1 MNRAPRTQKVGSRDG
16 FALVS
21 VLFMALFLVGLLY
34 VMFELTNRE
43 LQSTATDAAMTS
55 GFFAAEAGLN
65 VRGEEIRR
73 EFEGYRRPGGTT
85 SSDACENDDGS
96 GDFACRKSEVNQRSV
111 TTYVEEDPRN
121 NATSD
126 DERLITVPPGE
137 VYAGL
142 NAIEYRYSVFS
153 EAVPPNDTRP
163 EAILE
168 MVFRTRLVPM
178 FQFAA
183 FYDKDLEILPGP
195 DMTLDG
201 RVHSNGELYLDS
213 DGNTLTISGQVTTA
227 GGIHRGRKDRSVCD
241 GDLVLPDGTPDG
253 RAVDCSDPDVPAS
266 SFDAVPDAYFADF
279 AGQVRTRLD
288 PLTVPEPEA
297 FDIGGAYYE
306 EADVRIALD
315 LTGASPRPVVLTP
328 ELAGGQPQVDES
340 LTATLNT
347 CLAMDV
353 TDPVDRPYAAG
364 SLPGYEAVF
373 ADGNGTDEVRAV
385 EYSRSFY
392 DNREGATLSVL
403 EIDAQ
408 GVLDCLDANAGFAP
422 DQFFKE
428 QDEEFRG
435 IDTERN
441 GGLVW
446 YLTVLGPDA
455 EDTGSNYAVRVRNG
469 ATLASTDPD
478 APQIAGLTVASNQPA
493 FVAGDY
499 NRDADWRPAA
509 FITDTVNVLS
519 DAWGDSWT
527 DADST
532 SWSARGAQTTEVNA
546 AFLSG
551 TDVTGGAEG
560 AGGQGGAY
568 NGGLENYPRF
578 HENWSGRTFRYR
590 GSFVSLGEPAH
601 ADGAWSYGRPVYTAP
616 NRDWDYDARFN
627 QAQNLPPLSPRFV
640 YLVQERFIR
649 DFER

>member
-96 GDFACRKSEVNQRSV
+96 GDFACRTSEVNQRSV

-428 QDEEFRG
+428 QDEDFRG

-455 EDTGSNYAVRVRNG
+455 EDAGSNYAVRVRNG

>member
-1 MNRAPRTQKVGSRDG
+1 MNRAPRTPKVGSRDG

-96 GDFACRKSEVNQRSV
+96 GDFACRTSEVNQRSV

-428 QDEEFRG
+428 QDEDFRG

-455 EDTGSNYAVRVRNG
+455 EDAGSNYAVRVRNG

>member
-1 MNRAPRTQKVGSRDG
+1 MARRDG

-21 VLFMALFLVGLLY
+21 VLFMALLLVGLLY

-73 EFEGYRRPGGTT
+73 EFEGYRRPSGATT
-85 SSDACENDDGS
+85 TDGCESDDGS
-96 GDFACRKSEVNQRSV
+96 GDFACRATEVNQRTV

-126 DERLITVPPGE
+126 DERLITIPPGE

-195 DMTLDG
+195 DMRLDG

-227 GGIHRGRKDRSVCD
+227 GGIHRGRKNQSICE
-241 GDLVLPDGTPDG
+241 GQLVLPDGTPAG
-253 RAVDCSDPDVPAS
+253 RAVDCNDPDVPAS

-340 LTATLNT
+340 LTATLNG
-347 CLAMDV
+347 CLATDA
-353 TDPVDRPYAAG
+353 TDPADRPYADG
-364 SLPGYEAVF
+364 SLPGYESVF
-373 ADGNGTDEVRAV
+373 ADGNGVDEVRAV

-392 DNREGATLSVL
+392 DNREDATLSVL
-403 EIDAQ
+403 EVDVQ
-408 GVLDCLDANAGFAP
+408 GVLDCLDAHAGFGP
-422 DQFFKE
+422 DEFFKE
-428 QDEEFRG
+428 RDAEFHG

-455 EDTGSNYAVRVRNG
+455 DDAGSNYAVRVRNG
-469 ATLASTDPD
+469 ATLASSDPD
-478 APQIAGLTVASNQPA
+478 APPIAGLTVASNQPA

-499 NRDADWRPAA
+499 NRNADWRPAS

-519 DAWGDSWT
+519 DAWGDAW
-527 DADST
+527 DDGDST
-532 SWSARGAQTTEVNA
+532 SWSPRVARTTEVNA

-551 TDVTGGAEG
+551 TDVTGGADG
-560 AGGQGGAY
+560 TGGQGGAY

-578 HENWSGRTFRYR
+578 HESWSGRTFRYR
-590 GSFVSLGEPAH
+590 GSFVSLGEPQH
-601 ADGAWSYGRPVYTAP
+601 AEGAWSYGSPVYTAP